1 MLSDITASPITSI
14 TVDPT
19 VPSTTE
25 AGPMVELGQLAP
37 ITSPIKRV
45 GNLLRAF
52 AVAPVW
58 PLGVFVEAQALLE
71 LAIRTPLQNQDFLW
85 RGRREGDL
93 YEPDPFAAETPFQ
106 RDVWP
111 F

>member
-1 MLSDITASPITSI
+1 MLSDMTASPITSSAA
-14 TVDPT
+14 DSP
-19 VPSTTE
+19 VPSATE
-25 AGPMVELGQLAP
+25 AAPMVDLGRLAP

-45 GNLLRAF
+45 GNLLRII

-58 PLGVFVEAQALLE
+58 PLGVFVEAQSLLG
-71 LAIRTPLQNQDFLW
+71 LPIRAVFEDQDFLW
-85 RGRREGDL
+85 RRRREGDL
-93 YEPDPFAAETPFQ
+93 YEPDPFAAESPFQ